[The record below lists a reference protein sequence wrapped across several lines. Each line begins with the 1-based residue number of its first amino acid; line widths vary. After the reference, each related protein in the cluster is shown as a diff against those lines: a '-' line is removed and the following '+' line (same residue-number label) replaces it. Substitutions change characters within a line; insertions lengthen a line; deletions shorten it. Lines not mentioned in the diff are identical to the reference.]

1 MTSAGRPRPF
11 PLRFVGAFVARPR
24 LLGSLGAGVL
34 LFVGLTLAHE
44 LRWITRA
51 ILSWDTAVV
60 LFIGMLLTLMLK
72 KDPDDIRSHAA
83 SQDEGQGVILGLAVI
98 AAVASTAAVASEL
111 AVAKQ
116 AHGLEAVARVL
127 LGFSTVAASWAFV
140 QFIFALHYAHEYYA
154 PDFKNCDPQQGGL
167 NFPGDEDPD
176 YWDFLHFAMIIGVAN
191 QTADISFTSKQ
202 LRRIGTVHGVFAFV
216 FNTGVLALTINMV
229 AGLFT

>member
-1 MTSAGRPRPF
+1 MVEKNAPRPF
-11 PLRFVGAFVARPR
+11 PLRFVNAFKVRPR
-24 LLGSLGAGVL
+24 LSLTLLAGLL
-34 LFVGLTLAHE
+34 LFAGLSVAHE
-44 LRWITRA
+44 LRWVTRA
-51 ILSWDTAVV
+51 ILSWDTTVV
-60 LFIGMLLTLMLK
+60 LFIGSILVLMLS
-72 KDPDDIRSHAA
+72 KDADDIRDHAA
-83 SQDEGQGVILGLAVI
+83 SQDEGQGVILTLAVI
-98 AAVASTAAVASEL
+98 SAVASTAAVASEL

-116 AHGLEAVARVL
+116 AHGLEALARVG

-154 PDFKNCDPQQGGL
+154 PDFKNCDRQQGGL

-191 QTADISFTSKQ
+191 QTADISFTSKE

-229 AGLFT
+229 AGLIT